1 MYIVAHKKEP
11 NTASISYL
19 SSSLG
24 VADPLTTSSYTGP
37 FGTARTTRLHIQ
49 KDTRFLLDV
58 HRFARQSFS
67 LIVLV
72 CRGYIETKLL

>member
-1 MYIVAHKKEP
+1 MVAVVERFNCILSSYAHCRAQKEP

-37 FGTARTTRLHIQ
+37 FGTARTTKLHIQ
-49 KDTRFLLDV
+49 KDISFFIRFSSV
-58 HRFARQSFS
+58 YEAE
-67 LIVLV
+67 V
-72 CRGYIETKLL
+72 